1 MGPVN
6 GMIRAYGP
14 FEFFTASY
22 SSQVIF
28 YLGFGQAKPTAREG
42 EGAMRIARRKFR
54 HLQRGIYNPGMLSNR
69 QGAGLSVTSS
79 ALDGRLCRR
88 RHGRRAWAPDRQWLS
103 ERGQQFVIENRP
115 GAGTNIATEA
125 VVRAAPD
132 GYTLLVAGPSGAIN
146 AMLYDELNFNFI
158 RDIAPV
164 ATITR

>member
-1 MGPVN
+1 LLVGN
-6 GMIRAYGP
+6 SDIW
-14 FEFFTASY
+14 
-22 SSQVIF
+22 Q
-28 YLGFGQAKPTAREG
+28 
-42 EGAMRIARRKFR
+42 RR
-54 HLQRGIYNPGMLSNR
+54 IYNPGMLSNR

-103 ERGQQFVIENRP
+103 ERGQQFVS
-115 GAGTNIATEA
+115 
-125 VVRAAPD
+125 
-132 GYTLLVAGPSGAIN
+132 LLVAGPSGAIN

>member
-1 MGPVN
+1 
-6 GMIRAYGP
+6 MIRAYRP

-22 SSQVIF
+22 SSQVISIW
-28 YLGFGQAKPTAREG
+28 GSAKQSPRHVREKAPCELLVEIPTSG
-42 EGAMRIARRKFR
+42 SGC
-54 HLQRGIYNPGMLSNR
+54 IYNPGMLSNR

-88 RHGRRAWAPDRQWLS
+88 RHGRRACAPDRQWLS

-125 VVRAAPD
+125 VVRAPPD

-146 AMLYDELNFNFI
+146 ATLYDELNFNFI

>member
-1 MGPVN
+1 M
-6 GMIRAYGP
+6 
-14 FEFFTASY
+14 
-22 SSQVIF
+22 
-28 YLGFGQAKPTAREG
+28 REKAPCELLVG
-42 EGAMRIARRKFR
+42 NSDIW
-54 HLQRGIYNPGMLSNR
+54 QRGIYNPGMLSNR

-88 RHGRRAWAPDRQWLS
+88 RHGRRACAPDRQWLS

-115 GAGTNIATEA
+115 GDGTNIATEA

>member
-1 MGPVN
+1 M
-6 GMIRAYGP
+6 
-14 FEFFTASY
+14 
-22 SSQVIF
+22 
-28 YLGFGQAKPTAREG
+28 REKAPCELLVG
-42 EGAMRIARRKFR
+42 NSDIWQRR
-54 HLQRGIYNPGMLSNR
+54 IYNPGMLSNR

-88 RHGRRAWAPDRQWLS
+88 RHGRPACAPDRQWLS
-103 ERGQQFVIENRP
+103 ERLGQQLVIENRP
-115 GAGTNIATEA
+115 